1 MAQATPRETGVDEA
15 AVRVEEHDCL
25 LVLRSGTSGPV
36 DDIDDLAR
44 VLRWAGD
51 RTVTL
56 VSDPQTMARADFWP
70 RLGGVLDALRG
81 AGHTAVRLA
90 MAGAGEER
98 PGRPA
103 LARRVADSWAVSVE
117 APGAGVH
124 LVPGAS
130 LYAPGGWLGF
140 APGLAPVLLGARCPR
155 PAWEAALDAV
165 PGYTAGGQVI
175 ERIPAGLLLRPAQAP
190 ATVPGDLHHT
200 VPLDPRRLT
209 VVVGGPPGNEV
220 SAADVA
226 AVLSALPDPVRD
238 AVRLA
243 PGGPRDLLPLA
254 QRLADRFGAPVMAA
268 TGLPLLTEGPSGGA
282 RAVRS
287 VVIGTDGAPGWV
299 PFVNAAECRP
309 GQEPR
314 LLGCAAPLHGPDDPP
329 DGAVRLTDRWQVT
342 VTRAGLWVG
351 EHGTARPGAGLA
363 VGPTGPVVEAGVPGE
378 RPDPSLWP
386 ALDRLLGSLPPQ
398 TRANATLQVHGSAP
412 EDADALRE
420 LETRHGLHVQVPA
433 GGAQLVPYPR
443 DTVAAPAPAA
453 TNALRQLETR
463 HDLRAQAPTGGAQLV
478 PSPPVPVAAPA
489 VPRTAAD
496 PLAVPDLADAWEH
509 LIGGRAETAAP
520 REPLTPDPPAGPD
533 LDEAWEHL
541 SRRPTPN
548 TPSSSEAPG
557 ASGTPEASERL
568 TSRPRPSHPDATR
581 PAGPVPAR
589 SPFRAGH
596 RSGPAE
602 HTALRLLAGPAWER
616 HAPAVAR
623 ALTRLPAMT
632 DGERAA
638 AEADL
643 TAVLLH
649 LDDAGGL
656 LDHHAVAAACQGR
669 DDRLLPFAS
678 CLVSGL
684 RRLPTHRGA
693 VLRGAGSALPQAE
706 DPETDPLRPGTVLRD
721 RAPLSGVRAAGGAA
735 WPRGPRYAVWSVTG
749 RLARPLFAD
758 PDQPEEGPRT
768 VVSEPVVPEV
778 VFAPGTPFMVLDVR
792 RGGPSPVV
800 LLRELP
806 ASGGAPA
813 SAPAQDADAELG
825 GADRAALAG
834 LDEVLRGRGAQN
846 GAGGWPERCA
856 GPVGE
861 GP

>member
-1 MAQATPRETGVDEA
+1 MAQATSRGTGVDDG

-25 LVLRSGTSGPV
+25 LVLRSGVSGPV
-36 DDIDDLAR
+36 DDVDDLAR

-56 VSDPQTMARADFWP
+56 VSDPQTMARADFRP

-103 LARRVADSWAVSVE
+103 LARRVADSWAVTVE
-117 APGAGVH
+117 APTAGVH

-209 VVVGGPPGNEV
+209 VVVGGPPGDEA
-220 SAADVA
+220 SADDIG
-226 AVLSALPDPVRD
+226 AVLSALPEPVRD

-243 PGGPRDLLPLA
+243 PCGPRDLLPPA
-254 QRLADRFGAPVMAA
+254 QRLADRFGVPVLAA

-299 PFVNAAECRP
+299 PFVNAVECRP

-314 LLGCAAPLHGPDDPP
+314 MLGCAAPLHGPDDPP

-351 EHGTARPGAGLA
+351 EHGTGRPGAGLA

-386 ALDRLLGSLPPQ
+386 ALDRLLGALPPQ

-412 EDADALRE
+412 DDADALRE
-420 LETRHGLHVQVPA
+420 LTARHG
-433 GGAQLVPYPR
+433 
-443 DTVAAPAPAA
+443 
-453 TNALRQLETR
+453 
-463 HDLRAQAPTGGAQLV
+463 LRAQAPTGGAQLV
-478 PSPPVPVAAPA
+478 PYPRVPVAAPA
-489 VPRTAAD
+489 PAVPRTVAD

-520 REPLTPDPPAGPD
+520 REPLIPDPPAGPD

-548 TPSSSEAPG
+548 TTPV
-557 ASGTPEASERL
+557 PEASETSGASNRP

-581 PAGPVPAR
+581 PTGPAPAR
-589 SPFRAGH
+589 SAFRAGH

-602 HTALRLLAGPAWER
+602 HAALRLLAGPAWER

-623 ALTRLPAMT
+623 ALARLPAMS

-721 RAPLSGVRAAGGAA
+721 RAPLSGVRAAAGAT
-735 WPRGPRYAVWSVTG
+735 WPRGPRYAIWSVTG

-758 PDQPEEGPRT
+758 PDRPEQGP
-768 VVSEPVVPEV
+768 EAVVPEV

-813 SAPAQDADAELG
+813 SAPGRDADAELG

-834 LDEVLRGRGAQN
+834 LDEVLRVRSAQN
-846 GAGGWPERCA
+846 GGGGWPERCA

>member
-1 MAQATPRETGVDEA
+1 MAQATPRETGVDDG

-36 DDIDDLAR
+36 DEVDDLAR

-70 RLGGVLDALRG
+70 RLGGALDALRG

-103 LARRVADSWAVSVE
+103 LARRVADSWAVTVE
-117 APGAGVH
+117 APTAGVH
-124 LVPGAS
+124 TVPGAS

-165 PGYTAGGQVI
+165 PERTAGGQVV

-190 ATVPGDLHHT
+190 ATVPGDLHHS

-209 VVVGGPPGNEV
+209 VVVGGPPGDEA
-220 SAADVA
+220 SADDVA
-226 AVLSALPDPVRD
+226 AVLSALPEPVRD
-238 AVRLA
+238 TVRLA
-243 PGGPRDLLPLA
+243 PGGPLDLLPLA
-254 QRLADRFGAPVMAA
+254 QRLADRLGAPVTAA
-268 TGLPLLTEGPSGGA
+268 TGLPLLTDGPSGGA

-309 GQEPR
+309 GREPR

-351 EHGTARPGAGLA
+351 EHAAAHPAAGLA
-363 VGPTGPVVEAGVPGE
+363 VGPAGPVVEAGVPGE

-420 LETRHGLHVQVPA
+420 LETRHGLRV
-433 GGAQLVPYPR
+433 
-443 DTVAAPAPAA
+443 
-453 TNALRQLETR
+453 
-463 HDLRAQAPTGGAQLV
+463 QAPTGGAHLV
-478 PSPPVPVAAPA
+478 PYPRNPVAAAAPA

-520 REPLTPDPPAGPD
+520 REPLAPDPPAGPD

-541 SRRPTPN
+541 SRRPTPV
-548 TPSSSEAPG
+548 TTLSSDASAVSEAPG
-557 ASGTPEASERL
+557 APGALDTSDRRTP
-568 TSRPRPSHPDATR
+568 RPRPSRPDATR
-581 PAGPVPAR
+581 PAGPVPGR

-596 RSGPAE
+596 RSSPAE

-623 ALTRLPAMT
+623 ALTRLPALT

-656 LDHHAVAAACQGR
+656 LDHHAVAAACHGR

-706 DPETDPLRPGTVLRD
+706 DPETDPLRPGTVLWD
-721 RAPLSGVRAAGGAA
+721 RAPLTGVRATGGAA

-758 PDQPEEGPRT
+758 PDQPEEGPQA

-813 SAPAQDADAELG
+813 SAPGQDGDAELG

-834 LDEVLRGRGAQN
+834 LDELLRGRGAQN
-846 GAGGWPERCA
+846 GGGGWPERCA

>member
-1 MAQATPRETGVDEA
+1 MAQATPRGTGVDDG
-15 AVRVEEHDCL
+15 AVRVEEHGGL

-36 DDIDDLAR
+36 DDVDDLAR

-117 APGAGVH
+117 APTAGVH

-155 PAWEAALDAV
+155 PAWEAALDVV

-190 ATVPGDLHHT
+190 ATVPGDLLHT

-209 VVVGGPPGNEV
+209 VVVGGPPGEEA
-220 SAADVA
+220 SADDVA
-226 AVLSALPDPVRD
+226 AVLSALPGPVRD

-243 PGGPRDLLPLA
+243 PGGPLDLLPLA
-254 QRLADRFGAPVMAA
+254 QRLADRFGTPVMAA

-363 VGPTGPVVEAGVPGE
+363 VDPTGPVVEAGVPGE

-386 ALDRLLGSLPPQ
+386 ALDRLLGSLPPR
-398 TRANATLQVHGSAP
+398 TRADATLQVHGSAP
-412 EDADALRE
+412 DDADALRE
-420 LETRHGLHVQVPA
+420 LTSRHGLRPPA
-433 GGAQLVPYPR
+433 PTGGAQLVPYPR
-443 DTVAAPAPAA
+443 VPAAAP
-453 TNALRQLETR
+453 
-463 HDLRAQAPTGGAQLV
+463 
-478 PSPPVPVAAPA
+478 APA

-541 SRRPTPN
+541 SRRPAPIT
-548 TPSSSEAPG
+548 TSSSEAPE
-557 ASGTPEASERL
+557 APGTPGAPETPGAPQTPGAPDASDRL
-568 TSRPRPSHPDATR
+568 TPRPRPSRPDATR
-581 PAGPVPAR
+581 PAGTGPAR

-623 ALTRLPAMT
+623 ALTRLPAMS

-693 VLRGAGSALPQAE
+693 VLRGAGFALPQAE

-749 RLARPLFAD
+749 RLARPLFAALD
-758 PDQPEEGPRT
+758 GPEAVPEAAAAEAVAPEAAVPE
-768 VVSEPVVPEV
+768 VVVPEVAVPEV

-806 ASGGAPA
+806 ASGGAPV
-813 SAPAQDADAELG
+813 SAPGQGPDAELG

-834 LDEVLRGRGAQN
+834 LDEVLRGRGAQSH
-846 GAGGWPERCA
+846 GGGGWPERCA